1 MAEFEKLITLT
12 QISDGAPG
20 EPGASADQY
29 RIEFSQEE
37 ILKFAKTINDEG
49 KISSYTYSPER
60 LTIKVYKNEKLTM
73 DELVEITVDGVNITN
88 DSTYFKTGSDEY
100 ILEINYLDSVPNT
113 RSLSA
118 IPFVFKIKEDS
129 GGDAGE

>member
-20 EPGASADQY
+20 EPGASAEQY

-37 ILKFAKTINDEG
+37 ILKFVKSVDDKGTPSDY
-49 KISSYTYSPER
+49 SYSPER

-73 DELVEITVDGVNITN
+73 DELVEITVDGVDITN

-113 RSLSA
+113 RSLSS
-118 IPFVFKIKEDS
+118 IPFVFKIREDS